1 MLYDDAGNET
11 IGEKIKNDGSN
22 MPNNWYDYSKQK
34 WANIV
39 TQNNGTKTYFTW
51 IPRYQFK
58 LNGQTQRSDVKF
70 VDGTSTTTV
79 AGYQIPEAF
88 KFNGKELTGY
98 WAMKYNVGE

>member
-1 MLYDDAGNET
+1 MQ
-11 IGEKIKNDGSN
+11 
-22 MPNNWYDYSKQK
+22 NNWYDYSKQK

-58 LNGQTQRSDVKF
+58 LNSQTQRSDVKF
-70 VDGTSTTTV
+70 VDGTSTTT
-79 AGYQIPEAF
+79 AEGYQIPEAF
-88 KFNGKELTGY
+88 KFNGQELTGY